1 MITTDRAGRARVWFA
16 GYTEAAAWRI
26 IEPFRRID
34 LGWIGQ
40 IPQIDI
46 ALIVALLVSAVA
58 ALMTSHRG
66 GRFRGLL
73 GWVGIWVVFAIVLVA
88 LSRTTPAW
96 VSLGLLALLMF
107 GTLRSYF
114 YLVPLRP
121 KDRGAIGAAYLAIP
135 IALYPGFT
143 GSIDTFLATVPIL
156 LFLLFPV
163 LLALG
168 RAQNGFLD
176 SVGRVLLGVLTFVFC
191 PAHLALLVHREQAG
205 LLELYGVLVL
215 AAELPQRLAAG
226 RSAQGPGWLRPTL
239 GLVASVVVTAAAGYW
254 LGPICGLEAEDGARA
269 GLFVAL
275 AVAMGR
281 LVAEAVS
288 RDVGQG
294 ATTHRLRTVLLDRAF
309 PAVYAAPVFFHYLN
323 HFA

>member
-1 MITTDRAGRARVWFA
+1 MGVS
-16 GYTEAAAWRI
+16 
-26 IEPFRRID
+26 RRIN

-46 ALIVALLVSAVA
+46 ALGVALLISAVA
-58 ALMTSHRG
+58 ALFTSHRG

-73 GWVGIWVVFAIVLVA
+73 GWVGIWVVYAVVLVA
-88 LSRTTPAW
+88 LSRAHPW
-96 VSLGLLALLMF
+96 FSLSLLALLMF
-107 GTLRSYF
+107 ASLRSFF

-121 KDRGAIGAAYLAIP
+121 KDRGAIGVAYLAIP
-135 IALYPGFT
+135 IALYPGLT

-156 LFLLFPV
+156 LFLLFPAM
-163 LLALG
+163 LALG
-168 RAQNGFLD
+168 SAQTGFLD

-191 PAHLALLVHREQAG
+191 PAHLALLVHWEQAG

-215 AAELPQRLAAG
+215 AAELPQRLVAG
-226 RSAQGPGWLRPTL
+226 RSAQGPGWLRPSL
-239 GLVASVVVTAAAGYW
+239 GLLFSIVVTAAAGYW
-254 LGPICGLEAEDGARA
+254 LGPLCALEAEDGARA

-281 LVAEAVS
+281 LVAEAVT
-288 RDVGQG
+288 RDIGQG
-294 ATTHRLRTVLLDRAF
+294 ATANRLRAALLDRAF